1 MLAVLF
7 TVCYQSIHA
16 FSHEHHVKTECCDD
30 SHHVTF
36 KTSEKTFTEIEN
48 CPICDFKFAAF
59 LATAITHFNFVT
71 SFYEIPYQFSSNE
84 TYIAFE
90 GNSCYLRGP
99 PVFNL

>member
-48 CPICDFKFAAF
+48 CPICDFKFTAF
-59 LATAITHFNFVT
+59 LSPEILHFNRTVVHPDYNGLGLGMKMINK
-71 SFYEIPYQFSSNE
+71 SI
-84 TYIAFE
+84 
-90 GNSCYLRGP
+90 
-99 PVFNL
+99 